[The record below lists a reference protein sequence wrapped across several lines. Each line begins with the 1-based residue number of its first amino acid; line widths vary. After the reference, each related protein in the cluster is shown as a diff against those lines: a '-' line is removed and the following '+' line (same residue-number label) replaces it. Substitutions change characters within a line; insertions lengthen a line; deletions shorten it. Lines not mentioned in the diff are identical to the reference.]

1 MHLDLLQN
9 PALKP
14 DLNQCFFSQRTQNLP
29 PISQARFAQNQN
41 DLRALSAYFG
51 GESGGN
57 FGFLSGAFIELFLH
71 LGDVK
76 IGFALSNHQ
85 QAYQAYKLSKNIC
98 HFVPILPDFNQG
110 VILDVPPCDVYILP
124 YINQDLLT
132 RNPIATL
139 KKQIL
144 SCNPKSLLII
154 DVSYALARGEQLDF
168 GIDSQ
173 TIFLC
178 DGESLG
184 FLRGYGVF
192 LGLEKHACFFSP
204 TRYVNGFYASF
215 LQEIQRLQSMPKK
228 EDQKE
233 LFFHSLQSIL
243 SDDVSLFAPLI
254 SCSPNTLPLRLRGI
268 KARNL
273 LQSLFLEE
281 IFAINGQDCLFG
293 FQSPSFVL
301 QEMGYTELD
310 SRELLSLSFDGF
322 DSNVVEKIA
331 HHYQNI
337 KKLEI

>member
-1 MHLDLLQN
+1 MYLDLLQN
-9 PALKP
+9 PPLKP
-14 DLNQCFFSQRTQNLP
+14 ELNQCFFSQRTQNLP
-29 PISQARFAQNQN
+29 PISQASFSKNQN
-41 DLRALSAYFG
+41 DLRSLSAYFG

-57 FGFLSGAFIELFLH
+57 FGFLSGAFVELFLR
-71 LGDVK
+71 LRNLK

-85 QAYQAYKLSKNIC
+85 QAYQAYKLCKEIC
-98 HFVPILPDFNQG
+98 HFIPILPDLNEG

-132 RNPIATL
+132 RNPITSL
-139 KKQIL
+139 KEKIL
-144 SCNPKSLLII
+144 SCNKESLLFL
-154 DVSYALARGEQLDF
+154 DVSYALARGERLDF
-168 GIDSQ
+168 RIDSQ

-192 LGLEKHACFFSP
+192 LGKEEHLSFFSP
-204 TRYVNGFYASF
+204 TRYVDGFYLSL
-215 LQEIQRLQSMPKK
+215 LQEIQRLQNMPRK
-228 EDQKE
+228 EDKKE

-243 SDDVSLFAPLI
+243 SDDVSLFAPLT
-254 SCSPNTLPLRLRGI
+254 SSFANTLALRLKGI

-301 QEMGYTELD
+301 QEMGYTELT
-310 SRELLSLSFDGF
+310 SRELLSLSFDE
-322 DSNVVEKIA
+322 SSPSVVEKIA
-331 HHYQNI
+331 QHYQNI

>member
-9 PALKP
+9 PVLKP
-14 DLNQCFFSQRTQNLP
+14 KLNACFFSQRTQNLP
-29 PISQARFAQNQN
+29 PIAQACFAQNKN

-57 FGFLSGAFIELFLH
+57 FGFLSGAFLELFLR

-85 QAYQAYKLSKNIC
+85 QAYQAYKLSEKIC
-98 HFVPILPDFNQG
+98 HFVPILPDLYQG

-139 KKQIL
+139 KEQIL
-144 SCNPKSLLII
+144 LKNPQSLLII
-154 DVSYALARGEQLDF
+154 DVSYALARGEPLDF
-168 GIDSQ
+168 KIDSQ

-192 LGLEKHACFFSP
+192 LGLEKHACLFSP
-204 TRYVNGFYASF
+204 TRYVNGFYASL
-215 LQEIQRLQSMPKK
+215 LQEIQRLQSMPKT

-233 LFFHSLQSIL
+233 LFFYSLQAIL
-243 SDDVSLFAPLI
+243 ADDVSLFAPLT
-254 SCSPNTLPLRLRGI
+254 SSFCNTLALRLKGI

-310 SRELLSLSFDGF
+310 SRELLSLSFDEF
-322 DSNVVEKIA
+322 NPLVIEKIA